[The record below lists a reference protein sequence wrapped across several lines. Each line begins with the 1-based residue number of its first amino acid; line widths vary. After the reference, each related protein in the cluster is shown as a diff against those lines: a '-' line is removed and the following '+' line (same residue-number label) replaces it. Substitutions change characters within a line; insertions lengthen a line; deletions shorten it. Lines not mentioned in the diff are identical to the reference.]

1 MGTGVEAG
9 STSPHAEWLRKPT
22 HSDPQKQPEVEA
34 EHERPE
40 QVQAR
45 GGFGRR
51 AEWAGVAVLATIE
64 VAWLFALLYV
74 IHRYLLSPILG

>member
-1 MGTGVEAG
+1 MGIGVKPW
-9 STSPHAEWLRKPT
+9 SITSPYASRLGQPAYGEHTE
-22 HSDPQKQPEVEA
+22 QPEVEA
-34 EHERPE
+34 QHERPE

-45 GGFGRR
+45 GGFARR
-51 AEWAGVAVLATIE
+51 ADWAVLAVIE